1 MMLSVKELVIRNHQQ
16 DLVLIEGLSFTVNDE
31 DKIAIIGSEG
41 SGKSTLLS
49 TIYGEIL
56 DYITVTG
63 EIIRPKVIS
72 YLNQNILN
80 QYESLSV
87 TVFLELN
94 IPEDLYHY
102 LDVIYKLFVQF
113 NLSYDAFKDRSLKS
127 L

>member
-1 MMLSVKELVIRNHQQ
+1 MK
-16 DLVLIEGLSFTVNDE
+16 G
-31 DKIAIIGSEG
+31 
-41 SGKSTLLS
+41 GKSTLLS
-49 TIYGEIL
+49 TIYGEVL

-87 TVFLELN
+87 TAFLELN
-94 IPEDLYHY
+94 IPEDLYYY

-113 NLSYDAFKDRSLKS
+113 NLSL
-127 L
+127 